1 LFLLKK
7 YFGATEFI
15 NYVRIK
21 YFDQLMINGGW
32 VKRLVR
38 LLVFMGKLPAI
49 QKRYKANLAAA
60 INELQSRH

>member
-1 LFLLKK
+1 
-7 YFGATEFI
+7 
-15 NYVRIK
+15 
-21 YFDQLMINGGW
+21 
-32 VKRLVR
+32 